1 MKYVNPDSTHTLNVP
16 DLDAEPSH
24 PAAQSRPGLRPLAK
38 QPMTSGADA
47 RLAVALG
54 ALAVGAGA
62 IAFIAAW
69 RVAIRSLTV
78 KSLKVDRLEVTD
90 LHIANHH
97 RANSPMEE
105 SGGILRFELGAS
117 DVYENGL
124 E

>member
-1 MKYVNPDSTHTLNVP
+1 MLMKYVNPDSTHTLNAP

-24 PAAQSRPGLRPLAK
+24 PASQSRPGLRPL
-38 QPMTSGADA
+38 
-47 RLAVALG
+47 ALG

-62 IAFIAAW
+62 VAFMAAW

-78 KSLKVDRLEVTD
+78 KSLKVERLEVTD
-90 LHIANHH
+90 LHIVNHQ
-97 RANSPMEE
+97 RANSSMEE
-105 SGGILRFELGAS
+105 SGGILRFELGSS